1 MANLFLVTL
10 QLSLKK
16 VSVNKV
22 SVNKVSVNDC
32 NQASKPVNENQDS
45 LSYSQYRLVRTWL
58 KWRRRARTVVFAASK

>member
-10 QLSLKK
+10 QLSLK
-16 VSVNKV
+16 
-22 SVNKVSVNDC
+22 KVSVNDC